1 VGIWQF
7 CSITIASLFGLGYN
21 HKNLAII
28 CQVYSRLIDQFM
40 DINFFDPS
48 DVPLPPDEI
57 HIREL
62 RVEPLADRRRVRI
75 FLELTP
81 FQQKPNCEIKIIS
94 PSGHEDASLS
104 IIEAID
110 YKMQFTVHMK
120 SESREG
126 DYKVLLEVYY
136 FEEQDSTQDS
146 GSDQEGMIHQL
157 PERVNLVDQREVS
170 FNFSASDH
178 V

>member
-1 VGIWQF
+1 MGKMQF
-7 CSITIASLFGLGYN
+7 SSIKIASLFGLGYN
-21 HKNLAII
+21 HNNLAYD
-28 CQVYSRLIDQFM
+28 CQVYSRFIDQFM

-75 FLELTP
+75 FLEITP

-94 PSGHEDASLS
+94 PSGQEDASLS

-110 YKMQFTVHMK
+110 YKMQFTVHLK
-120 SESREG
+120 SEGQDGE
-126 DYKVLLEVYY
+126 YKVLLEVYY
-136 FEEQDSTQDS
+136 FEGQDSTKDS
-146 GSDQEGMIHQL
+146 GSNQEGMIHQL

>member
-1 VGIWQF
+1 
-7 CSITIASLFGLGYN
+7 
-21 HKNLAII
+21 
-28 CQVYSRLIDQFM
+28 M

-62 RVEPLADRRRVRI
+62 RVEPLPDHRRIRI
-75 FLELTP
+75 FLEITP
-81 FQQKPNCEIKIIS
+81 FQQKPNCEIKIFT
-94 PSGHEDASLS
+94 PSGMEDASLS

-110 YKMQFTVHMK
+110 YKMQFTVHLK
-120 SESREG
+120 TESSEGE
-126 DYKVLLEVYY
+126 YKVLVDVYY
-136 FEEQDSTQDS
+136 FEEQDLPRDS
-146 GSDQEGMIHQL
+146 GLDQEDLVHQL
-157 PERVNLVDQREVS
+157 PEHVNLVDQREVS